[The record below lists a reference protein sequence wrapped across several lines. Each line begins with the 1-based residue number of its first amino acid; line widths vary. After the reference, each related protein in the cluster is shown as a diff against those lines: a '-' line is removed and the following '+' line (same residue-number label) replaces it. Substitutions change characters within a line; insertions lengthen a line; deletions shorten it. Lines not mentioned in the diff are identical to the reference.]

1 MSFDDFL
8 RRRDRKKIG
17 EISAFELF
25 EAGAASRQSEIDKL
39 KALLNSALKS
49 GQEVA
54 SIAQQMKQESSP
66 DVINSEREMNA
77 ILTDENAKLHI
88 ERDALQKR
96 LDVSEKLRDAQFEKL
111 WSLTQAIQ
119 GARNGADEVF
129 DLFLRNLSYILKGE

>member
-1 MSFDDFL
+1 MSFDEWWEDNFMNV
-8 RRRDRKKIG
+8 
-17 EISAFELF
+17 SADEF
-25 EAGAASRQSEIDKL
+25 EAREIWNNGAQSRQAEVDKL

-96 LDVSEKLRDAQFEKL
+96 IDEACKILS
-111 WSLTQAIQ
+111 TQTFAHYQ
-119 GARNGADEVF
+119 ASFHTYRA
-129 DLFLRNLSYILKGE
+129 LLILKGETNEN